1 MSKTAQ
7 DMQNENKSAL
17 GQEPVPLTD
26 AGKRFKKVGIIGKHG
41 DSRVKD
47 AIDELYNFLSSRD
60 REVFIDKAT
69 AEIIPELDYPS
80 MPRQQLGHEVDI
92 AVIVGGDGT
101 LLNAARSLACY
112 DVPVLGINLGR
123 LGFLTDISP
132 DDLQAKL
139 ERIFEGKYIEEPR
152 GLLHTKIYRQ
162 GELINQSS
170 AFNDVV
176 IHKWNGARMLEYE
189 TYIDDQFINTTRS
202 DGIIV
207 STPTG
212 STGYALSGGGPLI
225 HPSLH
230 AIVLVPIC
238 PHSMSYR
245 PLVVYADSEIKI
257 IVKDCNQ
264 AEAQVTCDGQINLGL
279 QAEDRIIISREEHL
293 IRLIHPKSYDY
304 YAMLRAKLHWGKRLS
319 Q

>member
-1 MSKTAQ
+1 ME
-7 DMQNENKSAL
+7 NE
-17 GQEPVPLTD
+17 
-26 AGKRFKKVGIIGKHG
+26 FKKIGIIGKHG
-41 DSRVKD
+41 DDRVVD
-47 AIDELYNFLSSRD
+47 AIKSLSEYLLARNC
-60 REVFIDKAT
+60 EVFLDKIT
-69 AEIIPELDYPS
+69 SELPLDLP
-80 MPRQQLGHEVDI
+80 HEVLERQTLGKTVDLAI
-92 AVIVGGDGT
+92 IIGGDGT
-101 LLNAARSLACY
+101 LLNAARSLFVH
-112 DVPVLGINLGR
+112 DVPLLGINLGR
-123 LGFLTDISP
+123 LGFLTDVSP
-132 DDLQAKL
+132 DDLNEKL
-139 ERIFEGKYIEEPR
+139 DQMFAGEYDEEPR
-152 GLLHTKIYRQ
+152 GLLHTRIYRQ

-176 IHKWNGARMLEYE
+176 VHKWNGARMLEYE
-189 TYIDDQFINTTRS
+189 TYIDGQFINTTRS

-212 STGYALSGGGPLI
+212 STGYALSGGGPIL

-245 PLVVYADSEIKI
+245 PIVVYADSEIKI

-279 QAEDRIIISREEHL
+279 QAEDRIHITREEHL
-293 IRLIHPKSYDY
+293 IRLLHPKSYDY

-319 Q
+319 G

>member
-1 MSKTAQ
+1 MET
-7 DMQNENKSAL
+7 
-17 GQEPVPLTD
+17 T
-26 AGKRFKKVGIIGKHG
+26 FKKIGIIGKHG
-41 DSRVKD
+41 DDRVIN
-47 AIDELYNFLSSRD
+47 AITSLSSYLLEKNF
-60 REVFIDKAT
+60 EVFLDKIT
-69 AEIIPELDYPS
+69 SELELNLP
-80 MPRQQLGHEVDI
+80 HEVLDRQELGSTVDLAI
-92 AVIVGGDGT
+92 IIGGDGT
-101 LLNAARSLACY
+101 LLNAARSLVSFN
-112 DVPVLGINLGR
+112 VPLLGINLGR
-123 LGFLTDISP
+123 LGFLTDVSP
-132 DDLQAKL
+132 ENL
-139 ERIFEGKYIEEPR
+139 EQTLDEIFAGEFTEEPR
-152 GLLHTKIYRQ
+152 GLLHTRIFRQ

-189 TYIDDQFINTTRS
+189 TYIDNQFINTTRS

-212 STGYALSGGGPLI
+212 STGYALSGGGPLL

-279 QAEDRIIISREEHL
+279 QAEDRIHITREENL
-293 IRLIHPKSYDY
+293 IRLIHPRSYDY
-304 YAMLRAKLHWGKRLS
+304 YAMLRAKLHWGKRL
-319 Q
+319 

>member
-1 MSKTAQ
+1 MET
-7 DMQNENKSAL
+7 
-17 GQEPVPLTD
+17 P
-26 AGKRFKKVGIIGKHG
+26 FKKIGIIGKHG
-41 DSRVKD
+41 DDRVVDEINTLSNYLVEKEFD
-47 AIDELYNFLSSRD
+47 VYLDKITSELNLDLPHTILDRQELGATVDLAI
-60 REVFIDKAT
+60 
-69 AEIIPELDYPS
+69 
-80 MPRQQLGHEVDI
+80 
-92 AVIVGGDGT
+92 VIGGDGT
-101 LLNAARSLACY
+101 LLNAARSLVNFN
-112 DVPVLGINLGR
+112 VPLLGVNLGR

-132 DDLQAKL
+132 DTLIQSLDN
-139 ERIFEGKYIEEPR
+139 IFAGEYDEEPR
-152 GLLHTKIYRQ
+152 GLLRTKIYRQ

-189 TYIDDQFINTTRS
+189 TYIDNQFINTTRS

-212 STGYALSGGGPLI
+212 STGYALSGGGPLL

-279 QAEDRIIISREEHL
+279 QAEDRIHISREQHL
-293 IRLIHPKSYDY
+293 IRLIHPKTYDY

>member
-1 MSKTAQ
+1 METS
-7 DMQNENKSAL
+7 
-17 GQEPVPLTD
+17 
-26 AGKRFKKVGIIGKHG
+26 FKKVGIIGKHG
-41 DSRVKD
+41 DDRVVK
-47 AIDELYNFLSSRD
+47 AITVLSNYLVEKNFEIYL
-60 REVFIDKAT
+60 DKIT
-69 AEIIPELDYPS
+69 AELDINLPHEILD
-80 MPRQQLGHEVDI
+80 RQKLGETVDL
-92 AVIVGGDGT
+92 AVIIGGDGT
-101 LLNAARSLACY
+101 LLNAARSLVSFN
-112 DVPVLGINLGR
+112 VPLLGVNLGR

-132 DDLQAKL
+132 ENL
-139 ERIFEGKYIEEPR
+139 EQTLDEIFAGEYTEEPR
-152 GLLHTKIYRQ
+152 GLLRTRIFRQ

-189 TYIDDQFINTTRS
+189 TYIDKHFINTTRS

-212 STGYALSGGGPLI
+212 STGYALSGGGPLL

-279 QAEDRIIISREEHL
+279 QAEDKIHITREENL
-293 IRLIHPKSYDY
+293 IRLIHPRSYDY
-304 YAMLRAKLHWGKRLS
+304 YAMLRAKLHWGKRL
-319 Q
+319 

>member
-1 MSKTAQ
+1 METPFEVYLDKITSELNLDLPHEILDRQT
-7 DMQNENKSAL
+7 L
-17 GQEPVPLTD
+17 GDTVDL
-26 AGKRFKKVGIIGKHG
+26 AVIIG
-41 DSRVKD
+41 D
-47 AIDELYNFLSSRD
+47 
-60 REVFIDKAT
+60 
-69 AEIIPELDYPS
+69 
-80 MPRQQLGHEVDI
+80 
-92 AVIVGGDGT
+92 DGT
-101 LLNAARSLACY
+101 LLNAARSLCNH
-112 DVPVLGINLGR
+112 DVPLLGVNLGR

-132 DDLQAKL
+132 EGLEEKL
-139 ERIFEGKYIEEPR
+139 EQIFAGEYDEEPR
-152 GLLHTKIYRQ
+152 GLLHSRIFRQ
-162 GELINQSS
+162 GELISQSS

-189 TYIDDQFINTTRS
+189 TYIDGKFINTTRS

-212 STGYALSGGGPLI
+212 STGYALSGGGPIL

-238 PHSMSYR
+238 PHSM
-245 PLVVYADSEIKI
+245 VYVDSEIKI

-279 QAEDRIIISREEHL
+279 QAEDRIHITREQHL

-304 YAMLRAKLHWGKRLS
+304 YAMLRAKLHWGKRL
-319 Q
+319 

>member
-1 MSKTAQ
+1 MET
-7 DMQNENKSAL
+7 
-17 GQEPVPLTD
+17 P
-26 AGKRFKKVGIIGKHG
+26 FKKIGIIGKHG
-41 DSRVKD
+41 DDRVVD
-47 AIDELYNFLSSRD
+47 AIKNLSNHLVSKNF
-60 REVFIDKAT
+60 EVYLDKIT
-69 AEIIPELDYPS
+69 SELDLDLP
-80 MPRQQLGHEVDI
+80 HEVLERQTLGETVDL
-92 AVIVGGDGT
+92 AVIIGGDGT
-101 LLNAARSLACY
+101 LLNAARSLVNH
-112 DVPVLGINLGR
+112 DVPLLGVNLGR

-132 DDLQAKL
+132 EGLEEKL
-139 ERIFEGKYIEEPR
+139 DQIFEGEYDAEPR
-152 GLLHTKIYRQ
+152 GLLHTRIFRQ
-162 GELINQSS
+162 GELISQSS

-189 TYIDDQFINTTRS
+189 TYIDGKFINTTRS

-212 STGYALSGGGPLI
+212 STGYALSGGGPIL

-279 QAEDRIIISREEHL
+279 QAEDRIHITREEHL
-293 IRLIHPKSYDY
+293 IQLIHPKSYDY
-304 YAMLRAKLHWGKRLS
+304 YAMLRAKLHWGKRL
-319 Q
+319 

>member
-1 MSKTAQ
+1 MDT
-7 DMQNENKSAL
+7 L
-17 GQEPVPLTD
+17 
-26 AGKRFKKVGIIGKHG
+26 FKKVGIIGKHG
-41 DSRVKD
+41 DDRVVE
-47 AIDELYNFLSSRD
+47 AIKALCSYLVSKNCDVYFDKITSELGLDLPY
-60 REVFIDKAT
+60 
-69 AEIIPELDYPS
+69 EILN
-80 MPRQQLGHEVDI
+80 RQTLGKTVDL

-101 LLNAARSLACY
+101 LLNAARSLFTF
-112 DVPVLGINLGR
+112 DVPLLGINLGR

-132 DDLQAKL
+132 DDLEQKL
-139 ERIFEGKYIEEPR
+139 EQVFAGEFDEEPR
-152 GLLHTKIYRQ
+152 GLLHTQIFRQ
-162 GELINQSS
+162 GEIISRSS

-176 IHKWNGARMLEYE
+176 VHKWNGARMLEYE
-189 TYIDDQFINTTRS
+189 TYIDGQYINTTRS

-212 STGYALSGGGPLI
+212 STGYALSGGGPIL

-245 PLVVYADSEIKI
+245 PIVVYADSEIKI

-279 QAEDRIIISREEHL
+279 QAEDRIIITREEHL

-304 YAMLRAKLHWGKRLS
+304 YAMLRAKLHWGKRL
-319 Q
+319 

>member
-1 MSKTAQ
+1 METS
-7 DMQNENKSAL
+7 
-17 GQEPVPLTD
+17 
-26 AGKRFKKVGIIGKHG
+26 FKKIGIIGKHG
-41 DSRVKD
+41 DDRVID
-47 AIDELYNFLSSRD
+47 AITTLSSYLTEKEFD
-60 REVFIDKAT
+60 IYLDKIT
-69 AEIIPELDYPS
+69 AELGLDLPHPVLNRQELGKS
-80 MPRQQLGHEVDI
+80 VDLAI
-92 AVIVGGDGT
+92 VIGGDGT
-101 LLNAARSLACY
+101 LLNAARSLVNFE
-112 DVPVLGINLGR
+112 VPLLGVNLGR

-132 DDLQAKL
+132 DTLTQSLD
-139 ERIFEGKYIEEPR
+139 EIFAGEYDEEPR
-152 GLLHTKIYRQ
+152 GLLHTCIYRQ